1 VLLSSGVARTSYQG
15 TLANNEDTK
24 EAPAVLTHVST
35 HTALWMHSAVHT
47 HVSSSVKTGLH

>member
-1 VLLSSGVARTSYQG
+1 MLLSSGVARTSYQG